1 MGESADKRGERTKT
15 KRLNCKKKKKGGKK
29 LINERKKK
37 IKRGKKKKKK
47 SSGQRNI
54 SVLSLNISIT
64 FFKSFRKI

>member
-1 MGESADKRGERTKT
+1 MGESPDKRGERTKT
-15 KRLNCKKKKKGGKK
+15 KRLNCKKKKKRGKK

>member
-47 SSGQRNI
+47 KFRSAKYF
-54 SVLSLNISIT
+54 SVIVEY
-64 FFKSFRKI
+64 

>member
-1 MGESADKRGERTKT
+1 MGESPDKRGERTKT

-47 SSGQRNI
+47 KFRSAKYF
-54 SVLSLNISIT
+54 SVIVEY
-64 FFKSFRKI
+64 